1 MTSAIGPIPTALLA
15 MVGPSL
21 PNNGTGPG
29 TGTGTAARAPTA
41 PATPVALPTAGSGT
55 LAFAGSPPNSSAAA
69 TAVEPGPV
77 VVDLSGLP
85 DARLRPGQ
93 PQTRHER
100 ASPQAPAMPA
110 TAAAA
115 GGAGAASTD
124 PAVRKLDGFAIRI
137 LDVLSRE
144 IGLSREV
151 GLSRQVGEE
160 SGGERATSIARAVEA
175 SVQRLERDDAAR
187 PASRQDSESQLG
199 EWRQAWIALPADAAP
214 SPLHLQW
221 RERGEA
227 ARSNGLGRRFVINVR
242 LTRLGALEL
251 DGLMSDGGDR
261 FDLIVRSE
269 AMLPPPVR
277 AGVRQMF
284 ETALGILAARG
295 GLAFEAEGQDP
306 AAPGRCD
313 RPPGSPGLVT

>member
-1 MTSAIGPIPTALLA
+1 MSAIGPIPTALLA

-21 PNNGTGPG
+21 PSNGTGTG
-29 TGTGTAARAPTA
+29 TGTGTAARAPTG
-41 PATPVALPTAGSGT
+41 PATPAALPTAGVGT

-69 TAVEPGPV
+69 TAVEPGSV

-93 PQTRHER
+93 PQANHER
-100 ASPQAPAMPA
+100 ASPQAPATPA
-110 TAAAA
+110 RQAS
-115 GGAGAASTD
+115 GAGEATSG

-137 LDVLSRE
+137 LD
-144 IGLSREV
+144 I
-151 GLSRQVGEE
+151 LSRQIGEE
-160 SGGERATSIARAVEA
+160 AGGERATAIARSVEA
-175 SVQRLERDDAAR
+175 SVQHLEREDAAR
-187 PASRQDSESQLG
+187 PIGRQESESALG

-221 RERGEA
+221 RERGDA

-261 FDLIVRSE
+261 FDLIVRS
-269 AMLPPPVR
+269 AAALPPPVR
-277 AGVRQMF
+277 VGVRQMF

-295 GLAFEAEGQDP
+295 GLAFEAEGQPP
-306 AAPGRCD
+306 AATSRCD

>member
-1 MTSAIGPIPTALLA
+1 MTSAIGPIIPTALLA
-15 MVGPSL
+15 MVRPSL
-21 PNNGTGPG
+21 PNNGTGTG
-29 TGTGTAARAPTA
+29 TGTGTAARAPTG
-41 PATPVALPTAGSGT
+41 PATPAALPTAGVGT

-69 TAVEPGPV
+69 TAVEPGSV

-93 PQTRHER
+93 PQANHER
-100 ASPQAPAMPA
+100 ASPQALATPAKHASGTEEA
-110 TAAAA
+110 TT
-115 GGAGAASTD
+115 G

-137 LDVLSRE
+137 LD
-144 IGLSREV
+144 ILSREV
-151 GLSRQVGEE
+151 GLSRQIGEE
-160 SGGERATSIARAVEA
+160 VGGERATAIARSVEA
-175 SVQRLERDDAAR
+175 SVQHLERDDAAR
-187 PASRQDSESQLG
+187 PTGRQDSESALG

-227 ARSNGLGRRFVINVR
+227 ARSSGLGRRFVINVR

-261 FDLIVRSE
+261 FDLIVRS
-269 AMLPPPVR
+269 AAALPPPVR
-277 AGVRQMF
+277 VGVRQMF

-295 GLAFEAEGQDP
+295 GLAFEAEGQPP
-306 AAPGRCD
+306 AATSRCD
-313 RPPGSPGLVT
+313 RPPGSAGLIT

>member
-1 MTSAIGPIPTALLA
+1 MTLTIGPLATALLG
-15 MVGPSL
+15 MVGPAHPL
-21 PNNGTGPG
+21 
-29 TGTGTAARAPTA
+29 TGTVAAGGTAARAPTA
-41 PATPVALPTAGSGT
+41 PATPAALPTAGAGT

-124 PAVRKLDGFAIRI
+124 PAVRKLDGFAIRL
-137 LDVLSRE
+137 LDV
-144 IGLSREV
+144 LSREV

-160 SGGERATSIARAVEA
+160 SGGERATSITRAVEA

>member
-1 MTSAIGPIPTALLA
+1 VTSAIGPIPTALLA

-21 PNNGTGPG
+21 PPNGAGSG
-29 TGTGTAARAPTA
+29 TGTGAGTAARAPTV
-41 PATPVALPTAGSGT
+41 PATPAALPTAGAGT
-55 LAFAGSPPNSSAAA
+55 LPVAGSPPNSPPAPAAL
-69 TAVEPGPV
+69 EPGSV

-85 DARLRPGQ
+85 DPRLRPGQ
-93 PQTRHER
+93 PQTRHEH
-100 ASPQAPAMPA
+100 ASPQAPATPA
-110 TAAAA
+110 AAAAA

-124 PAVRKLDGFAIRI
+124 PAVRKLDGFAIRL
-137 LDVLSRE
+137 LD
-144 IGLSREV
+144 ILSREV

-160 SGGERATSIARAVEA
+160 AGGERATSITRAVEA

-187 PASRQDSESQLG
+187 PAGRQESESALG
-199 EWRQAWIALPADAAP
+199 DWRQAWIALPADATP
-214 SPLHLQW
+214 SPLYLQW

-261 FDLIVRSE
+261 FDLIVRS
-269 AMLPPPVR
+269 AAALPPPVR

-295 GLAFEAEGQDP
+295 GLAFEAEGQYP

>member
-1 MTSAIGPIPTALLA
+1 MTSAISPIPMALLGV
-15 MVGPSL
+15 VGPSL
-21 PNNGTGPG
+21 PNTG
-29 TGTGTAARAPTA
+29 TGTGTGTGAAARAPTA
-41 PATPVALPTAGSGT
+41 PATPAAPPTAGAGT

-69 TAVEPGPV
+69 TAVEPGSV

-85 DARLRPGQ
+85 DPRLRPGQ
-93 PQTRHER
+93 PQANHER
-100 ASPQAPAMPA
+100 ASPQAPATPA
-110 TAAAA
+110 RH
-115 GGAGAASTD
+115 ASGTGEATTG

-137 LDVLSRE
+137 LD
-144 IGLSREV
+144 ILSREV
-151 GLSRQVGEE
+151 GLSRQVGDEA
-160 SGGERATSIARAVEA
+160 GGERATSFARSVEP

-187 PASRQDSESQLG
+187 PASGQDSESALG
-199 EWRQAWIALPADAAP
+199 EWRQAWIALPADATS
-214 SPLHLQW
+214 SPLYLQW

>member
-21 PNNGTGPG
+21 PNNGTGTG

-41 PATPVALPTAGSGT
+41 PATPAALPTAGAGT

-69 TAVEPGPV
+69 TTVEPGSV

-93 PQTRHER
+93 PQANHER
-100 ASPQAPAMPA
+100 ASPQAPATPA

-115 GGAGAASTD
+115 GGAGAASTG

-137 LDVLSRE
+137 LD
-144 IGLSREV
+144 ILSREV
-151 GLSRQVGEE
+151 GLSRQVGDEA
-160 SGGERATSIARAVEA
+160 GGERATSIARSVEA
-175 SVQRLERDDAAR
+175 AVQRLERDDAAR
-187 PASRQDSESQLG
+187 PASRQDSESALG
-199 EWRQAWIALPADAAP
+199 EWRQAWIALPADATS
-214 SPLHLQW
+214 SPLYLQW

-284 ETALGILAARG
+284 ESALGILAARG

>member
-21 PNNGTGPG
+21 PNNGAGPG
-29 TGTGTAARAPTA
+29 TGTGPAAPTPTA
-41 PATPVALPTAGSGT
+41 PATPAALPTAGAGT
-55 LAFAGSPPNSSAAA
+55 LAFAGSPPNPSAAA

-110 TAAAA
+110 AAAAA

-124 PAVRKLDGFAIRI
+124 PAVRKLDGFAIRL
-137 LDVLSRE
+137 LD
-144 IGLSREV
+144 ILSREV

-160 SGGERATSIARAVEA
+160 AGGERATSFARSVEA
-175 SVQRLERDDAAR
+175 SVQRLERDDGAR
-187 PASRQDSESQLG
+187 PASRQESENALG
-199 EWRQAWIALPADAAP
+199 EWRQAWIALPADATP
-214 SPLHLQW
+214 SPLYLQW

-251 DGLMSDGGDR
+251 DGLMNDGGDR